1 MDESQFPKAG
11 KNEHAIERLHLFQY
25 KYLNQVNLNFQT

>member
-1 MDESQFPKAG
+1 MDESQSPKAG
-11 KNEHAIERLHLFQY
+11 KIEHAMERLHPFQY